1 MTLEALQAAM
11 IAAMKNHNKA
21 RKDTISSLIA
31 AVKKT
36 AIDKMCKDNIT
47 EDLVNEVILKE
58 KKTVQEMI
66 DSCPAERT
74 DLLNEYNTRMKVII
88 EFAPTLM
95 TDANEIKNTI
105 TALLS
110 EANIEPLKNNKNQ
123 VMKVVMPAMKGKA
136 DMKIVNM
143 VIVEMLK

>member
-1 MTLEALQAAM
+1 M

-36 AIDKMCKDNIT
+36 AIDKKCKDNIT

>member
-1 MTLEALQAAM
+1 
-11 IAAMKNHNKA
+11 
-21 RKDTISSLIA
+21 
-31 AVKKT
+31 
-36 AIDKMCKDNIT
+36 
-47 EDLVNEVILKE
+47 
-58 KKTVQEMI
+58 MI